1 MSLFMRY
8 SLIKCPAAI
17 LLCFC
22 FCSSE
27 LRAATYVVTSKNFG
41 NTTNGISLRWAI
53 TQANANPGHDT
64 IQFNISVIG
73 VQTLNIQAAGL
84 PNLTDAAGV
93 TIDGFSQP
101 GSSPNTNCMPDSNNA
116 VILIQI
122 SRNGGTGNGL
132 NLYSDNNIIQGL
144 SIYGFGATGTAQEN
158 NINIIGSNNK
168 ILGCFIGMDA
178 LMVDHSTNRTDNG
191 IWIDGTSSAAN
202 SNQIGDGTA
211 AGANVIG
218 FENINNLTATI
229 GIRISGSNAQNN
241 VIKGNTIGMDNANL
255 RLGLVDGIYIELGA
269 SGAIIGGDD
278 SGETNTISTCGVFPA
293 TIHKLSYFYTK

>member
-1 MSLFMRY
+1 MSLLIRY
-8 SLIKCPAAI
+8 VLIKCLAAI

-27 LRAATYVVTSKNFG
+27 LRAATYVVTSKNFN
-41 NTTNGISLRWAI
+41 NTASLWSAI
-53 TQANANPGHDT
+53 TLANANPGHDT

-101 GSSPNTNCMPDSNNA
+101 GSSPNTNVMPNSNNA
-116 VILIQI
+116 VILIEI
-122 SRNGGTGNGL
+122 YRTGGTGNGL

-144 SIYGFGATGTAQEN
+144 SIYGFGDKVTAQED

-168 ILGCFIGMDA
+168 ILGCFIGMNA
-178 LMVDHSTNRTDNG
+178 SMVVPQNTIRRTDNG

-218 FENINNLTATI
+218 FENSNNLTATI
-229 GIRISGSNAQNN
+229 GIRISGSNARFYSIRHTN
-241 VIKGNTIGMDNANL
+241 GNYRIGYS
-255 RLGLVDGIYIELGA
+255 LGNSVGA
-269 SGAIIGGDD
+269 R
-278 SGETNTISTCGVFPA
+278 
-293 TIHKLSYFYTK
+293 